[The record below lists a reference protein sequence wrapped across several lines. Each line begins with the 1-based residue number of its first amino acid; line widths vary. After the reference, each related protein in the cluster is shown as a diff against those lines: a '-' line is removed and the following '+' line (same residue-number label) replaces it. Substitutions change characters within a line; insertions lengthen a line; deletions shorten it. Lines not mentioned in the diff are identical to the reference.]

1 METYY
6 INEHVLSANVRTVIK
21 NAQDKPMYILVG
33 RWGVKGDVLSVYNM
47 NGEVLATVKQT
58 TYAFPSRFDLY
69 DRHEKIGSLGRLISF
84 NRDIYLVKQL
94 NWLVLA
100 NVNKQ
105 TYRIY
110 SFKERLML
118 MEKHTVYQGDYYK
131 LSIKNETLA
140 PVCICIGAVMD
151 YWAKNNEK
159 NWQKVNSF
167 LSPKAS
173 YQSME
178 LIREKIKST
187 SR

>member
-1 METYY
+1 MEIYY
-6 INEHVLSANVRTVIK
+6 IKEHVLSANVRTVIK
-21 NAQDKPMYILVG
+21 NTDDKPVYILVG
-33 RWGVKGDVLSVYNM
+33 RWGVKGDVLSIYSM
-47 NGEVLATVKQT
+47 QGDVLATVKQT
-58 TYAFPSRFDLY
+58 TYAFPSHFDLY
-69 DRHEKIGSLGRLISF
+69 DRQDKIGSLGRLLSL

-105 TYRIY
+105 SYRIY

-118 MEKHTVYQGDYYK
+118 MEKHTSFQGDYYK

-159 NWQKVNSF
+159 NWQTVNSF
-167 LSPKAS
+167 LTPKPS
-173 YQSME
+173 YQSIE
-178 LIREKIKST
+178 LMRKE
-187 SR
+187 